1 MYTGPGE
8 TGHTRAKGVGRRGG
22 KRRRKGEGG
31 GGDSGSRGRAKRK
44 GAFLFS
50 RLGAAP
56 YRCVYQR
63 PLPRGNVN

>member
-1 MYTGPGE
+1 MYTVQE
-8 TGHTRAKGVGRRGG
+8 KRHTRAKRGWKEG
-22 KRRRKGEGG
+22 WEETKGEREGG
-31 GGDSGSRGRAKRK
+31 RDSGSRGREAKRK